1 MIPMASTGTALVV
14 SDLEGGI
21 TQGVSGAAEQGCYY
35 RLLAKVVGK
44 EQRWKTRPRAG

>member
-1 MIPMASTGTALVV
+1 LQWGGEVGAITMIAMASTGTAVVV

-35 RLLAKVVGK
+35 
-44 EQRWKTRPRAG
+44 